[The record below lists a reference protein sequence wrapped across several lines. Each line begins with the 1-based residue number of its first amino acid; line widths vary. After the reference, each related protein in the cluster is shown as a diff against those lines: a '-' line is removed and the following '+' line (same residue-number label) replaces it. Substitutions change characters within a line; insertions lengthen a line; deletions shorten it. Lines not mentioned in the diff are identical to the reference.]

1 MRVSYHCSFGLLMI
15 MLSDLALH
23 AHLHSI
29 PETKANVIFCTLI
42 IYSVPQLNE
51 NIHHQILNW
60 TALQCYY
67 QCLLPFELELT
78 TIFCACWS

>member
-1 MRVSYHCSFGLLMI
+1 MRVSYPCSFGLLMI

-23 AHLHSI
+23 TPLLSSI
-29 PETKANVIFCTLI
+29 PKTKANVISCTLI
-42 IYSVPQLNE
+42 IYSVTQLNE

-67 QCLLPFELELT
+67 QCLLPFELQL
-78 TIFCACWS
+78 S